1 MRLDMSMKIIDC
13 DASECLSQEVIL
25 LLPSLPCPVIMFSL
39 RDATKCTNLL
49 YWPVQLTYY

>member
-13 DASECLSQEVIL
+13 DASKCLSQEVIL

-49 YWPVQLTYY
+49 YWPVQLT